1 MEATLTKSEALQLAE
16 KNMHDYFQTHDPMYF
31 TEDGVLHNMNSG
43 ESYRGRAEVGG
54 MLHFFY
60 HVLFEAKAEVMN
72 YIITENKAVV
82 EGRIVGK
89 HIGDMGPIKATGK
102 DVNFPICVTYDLKD
116 GLITEAR
123 IYAAN
128 EVLMQQL
135 GLSHT

>member
-1 MEATLTKSEALQLAE
+1 MTKSETLLLAE
-16 KNMHDYFQTHDPMYF
+16 KNMLDYFETHDPLYF
-31 TEDGVLHNMNSG
+31 TEDGVLRNLNTG
-43 ESYRGRAEVGG
+43 ESYHGRAEAGG

-60 HVLFEAKAEVMN
+60 HVLFDAKAEVVN
-72 YIITENKAVV
+72 YIITENKAIV

-116 GLITEAR
+116 GLIKEAR

-135 GLSHT
+135 GLGQGG